1 MSQENINDIF
11 NDELEEGEI
20 EPENDEEESKE
31 DDEEWGGSE
40 VLIPTNEIISA
51 ILGLPTVYIAPT
63 TLPPDPPP
71 QLPQI
76 NNRIR
81 RRNEVITTPPPL
93 PNKIYRNQAG
103 KRVIRERSQ
112 MYSYLLLKSGDEFHF
127 TEEDGKNII
136 LNEIVEP
143 NRLIRNIISRVP
155 FKLIERLEYLG
166 KFSYDE
172 ESESESDEE
181 NSKKVQK
188 RYFGNLKELVYA
200 AYIKEWRLRF
210 IFRKVLCLWR
220 MNKMNKSCEKEM
232 DPITLSEPDKEVHIY
247 DWSLKRKF
255 IFDAKSLATLIESK
269 LMYNEYG
276 FPVPMY
282 PRNPKNN
289 VEFTYKQLISIY
301 YQLKNHG
308 ELRWGFTTLRE
319 YNFNKN
325 RWHMYHKSALTIN
338 SIKSSITLLDSSEG
352 RELFT
357 DFIFAKMEELGL
369 KYSNYIFNAY
379 QIAMVRAPTHWYLE
393 KLKSLAI
400 SHYEAEHFGHNRT
413 RIINAVCLK
422 IFKKNSF
429 FINDLKAK
437 NII

>member
-11 NDELEEGEI
+11 LEDDEIEEGEI
-20 EPENDEEESKE
+20 EPENDDEETKE

-63 TLPPDPPP
+63 ILPPEPPP
-71 QLPQI
+71 QMPQI

-155 FKLIERLEYLG
+155 NKLIERLEYLA

-181 NSKKVQK
+181 NSKKIQK

-210 IFRKVLCLWR
+210 IFRRLLCLWR
-220 MNKMNKSCEKEM
+220 INKMNKSCEKEM
-232 DPITLSEPDKEVHIY
+232 DP
-247 DWSLKRKF
+247 
-255 IFDAKSLATLIESK
+255 
-269 LMYNEYG
+269 
-276 FPVPMY
+276 
-282 PRNPKNN
+282 
-289 VEFTYKQLISIY
+289 Y
-301 YQLKNHG
+301 Y
-308 ELRWGFTTLRE
+308 
-319 YNFNKN
+319 
-325 RWHMYHKSALTIN
+325 I
-338 SIKSSITLLDSSEG
+338 I
-352 RELFT
+352 
-357 DFIFAKMEELGL
+357 
-369 KYSNYIFNAY
+369 
-379 QIAMVRAPTHWYLE
+379 RA
-393 KLKSLAI
+393 
-400 SHYEAEHFGHNRT
+400 
-413 RIINAVCLK
+413 
-422 IFKKNSF
+422 
-429 FINDLKAK
+429 
-437 NII
+437 